1 MSNTWHK
8 TRWFHVGCR
17 EIEQS
22 AAVAAASLTT
32 SARWLTA
39 VRDVRARGAWRAIS
53 SYLCTRSKRSDWC
66 FGWVLP
72 PRPALAFSCTFS
84 STKGS
89 PVIRVPHAGLT
100 PGSSAVFPT
109 LKAAVA
115 QPTTVPLN
123 PVMPIPEPHC
133 YKWGPGVSRQ
143 WRVRDLP
150 GVPLC
155 LYPFFLLE
163 DLGLVLRLGFQYG
176 GFFLWSE
183 NSVLVEI
190 LVPSF
195 FISYNYR
202 APYLCGCLSLSGCF
216 PLYQLPKPRTSGC
229 SSLTAR
235 TGSWHCTS
243 LLTPT
248 LKRLRQED
256 CWGFEGSLTYRVSSS
271 SLRYRMRPCLRQ
283 TNRTQIKTGSNSRVS

>member
-8 TRWFHVGCR
+8 ARWFHVGCR
-17 EIEQS
+17 ETEQS
-22 AAVAAASLTT
+22 AAFVTT

-39 VRDVRARGAWRAIS
+39 VQDVRARGAWGAIS
-53 SYLCTRSKRSDWC
+53 SYLCTRNKHSDWC

-84 STKGS
+84 PTEGF
-89 PVIRVPHAGLT
+89 PVIRVLHAVLT
-100 PGSSAVFPT
+100 PGSSALFPT
-109 LKAAVA
+109 LKTAVA
-115 QPTTVPLN
+115 QLTTVPLN

-195 FISYNYR
+195 FISYNCR
-202 APYLCGCLSLSGCF
+202 ALYLCGCLSLFGCF

-235 TGSWHCTS
+235 IGSWHCTS

-256 CWGFEGSLTYRVSSS
+256 CWGFEGSLTYRVTSSRLKVQNETLS
-271 SLRYRMRPCLRQ
+271 Q
-283 TNRTQIKTGSNSRVS
+283 TNKQNPIKTGSNSNVS